1 MDIEFIHTVVVHI
14 CMEFYIRLNT
24 TISCFFQREELRARF
39 PGVPGDLVNYF
50 LYVAE
55 EVTSLPA
62 TLVFHSL
69 IHSLA
74 FLINLN
80 LLSFLIPFW

>member
-1 MDIEFIHTVVVHI
+1 MTCKSYIIAVSTSSSTSSSYLYEFD
-14 CMEFYIRLNT
+14 IRLTT

-55 EVTSLPA
+55 EVISLP
-62 TLVFHSL
+62 TL
-69 IHSLA
+69 
-74 FLINLN
+74 
-80 LLSFLIPFW
+80 